1 MTRTTDILAGEPPRR
16 LTALDLL
23 AMALGYALLLAIV
36 IAASV
41 AMFDRIEGRPDQVW
55 SQVQALFNWIDRRF

>member
-16 LTALDLL
+16 LTALDVF

-41 AMFDRIEGRPDQVW
+41 AMLDRIEGRPDQVW
-55 SQVQALFNWIDRRF
+55 SQVQALLTWIDGRL